1 METKK
6 ASRSVLIKYA
16 LVMAGQA
23 LACMIPLSYT
33 SMFLTD
39 GLMMSA
45 IVVAG
50 AITAFKA
57 LDFVLAL
64 VCGFI
69 IDKANMK
76 YGKYTSWIKIGQFA
90 MFFGLVLN
98 FGDLRDFPLVA
109 QLVLIAIG
117 YLLVQGSMNFVYTAV
132 YGIVPVIAGEDMT
145 MRSKLTSMGIIVC
158 CVANI
163 ISNFTMTQVIMYFQG
178 LVGPAWG
185 YCIAAAIYTLPWFV
199 VAGIFCKAMKEHEHQ
214 RTPEEIKA
222 QPTISIK
229 EMIKCVFTNS
239 QLLVAVITWSIFY
252 IGFYCSFGSITYFF
266 MYVLGDLNYYSI
278 AQGVTTVFG
287 FIASII
293 GAKIGMKL
301 GKKRS
306 MVIGMTWMAVCGVAT
321 WLFGASNVTIYTI
334 ISCVRSLGMY
344 LFYGFAANY
353 MIDAAEWHLYK
364 TGKDNRAVATSL
376 FNLPVKFG
384 TLFGGSIAAFGL
396 AAIGYSAGIV
406 MDAAMKSKFMFI
418 FGALGAIF
426 IFIAALVMQF
436 GYKITD
442 KDAAFYAAEN
452 VKRAE
457 AASAAAKEKIE
468 S

>member
-1 METKK
+1 MKEKTV
-6 ASRSVLIKYA
+6 SQGVLIKYA

-57 LDFVLAL
+57 LDFILAL

-69 IDKANMK
+69 VDKANLK

-90 MFFGLVLN
+90 MFFGLILH
-98 FGDLRDFPLVA
+98 FGDMRSFPLPV
-109 QLVLIAIG
+109 QIILITIG

-132 YGIVPVIAGEDMT
+132 YGIVPVIAGESMPL
-145 MRSKLTSMGIIVC
+145 RSKLTSLGVIAC

-178 LVGPAWG
+178 VFGSAWG
-185 YCIAAAIYTLPWFV
+185 YCVAAALYTLPWFIV
-199 VAGIFCKAMKEHEHQ
+199 SGIFCAAMKPYEHQ
-214 RTPEEIKA
+214 RTPAEIQA
-222 QPTISIK
+222 QPSISIL
-229 EMIKCVFTNS
+229 EMIKCIFTNS
-239 QLLVAVITWSIFY
+239 QLLVAVLTWSVFY
-252 IGFYCSFGSITYFF
+252 IGFYCTFGSITYFF
-266 MYVLGDLNYYSI
+266 QYVLGDLNYYSI
-278 AQGVTTVFG
+278 AQGITTVFG
-287 FIASII
+287 FLASIL
-293 GAKIGMKL
+293 GVKIGMKL

-306 MVIGMTWMAVCGVAT
+306 LVLGMLWMALCGIAT
-321 WLFGASNVTIYTI
+321 WLFGAQSLTIYTVL
-334 ISCVRSLGMY
+334 SCLRSLGMY

-353 MIDAAEWHLYK
+353 MIDAAEWYLYK
-364 TGKDNRAVATSL
+364 TGKDNRAVAAAL

-396 AAIGYSAGIV
+396 AAIGYEAGIV

-426 IFIAALVMQF
+426 ILIAALIMQF

-442 KDAAFYAAEN
+442 KDAQFYASEN
-452 VKRAE
+452 ANRAKAAE
-457 AASAAAKEKIE
+457 AEQTAKKQ
-468 S
+468 